1 MNANDE
7 PMKTPAT
14 ESQTTPSPIS
24 IESAISIGIS
34 ADQLSAVMTVRPYN
48 LKGESVSKDKL
59 WSIIL
64 DWGIHRER
72 MLVDEIRRVLTLL
85 DEAGK
90 RGDFT
95 PIKVE
100 IAKGVAPTPGEN
112 GWVRFYHPMAKRV
125 KLLEDGRADFRNID
139 RYINVKIGEKLATKF
154 EGIPG
159 NPGFDVFGNI
169 IPAPAIKRPK
179 LVLGKNIEERNV
191 VEEGKELQ
199 EYFAASN
206 GVIFVTETSITVSPE
221 LQIAGNVGLSTG
233 NIQFEG
239 NVIVRGDIEP
249 GSIVECTGSL
259 VVYGNLESNQIKVG
273 QDLIVHGGIKGS
285 GTEIIQVTGRV
296 QAKFIENAHLETEG
310 DIIIE
315 GAILNSTV
323 DTLGSVL
330 LSGSNGNLVSSK
342 VRTNEG
348 VSVMSLGSSAE
359 LDVTVEL
366 GFHFKNDRS
375 FQEITRK
382 IQMGEKEMEKIL
394 PKIQQIKHMVQR
406 SRGNLPEDKKVAFK
420 TVFED
425 YNKKLKIL
433 NMLKFK
439 QDALKSSRFNPGS
452 VRLAVQKGA
461 YPGAVIHYRRQIE
474 KITKFQSSF
483 MMVFEPGQDKAM
495 MVALQTK

>member
-7 PMKTPAT
+7 PMNTPT
-14 ESQTTPSPIS
+14 PESQISPIS
-24 IESAISIGIS
+24 VESAISIAIS
-34 ADQLSAVMTVRPYN
+34 PDQLSAVLTVRPYN
-48 LKGESVSKDKL
+48 LKGEPVSKDKL
-59 WSIIL
+59 WSIIME
-64 DWGIHRER
+64 WGIHRER
-72 MLVDEIRRVLTLL
+72 MLTDEIRRILTLL

-90 RGDFT
+90 KNDFT

-100 IAKGVAPTPGEN
+100 VAKGVPPTPGEN

-154 EGIPG
+154 EGTPG
-159 NPGFDVFGNI
+159 IPGFDVFGNI
-169 IPAPAIKRPK
+169 IPPPAIKRPK
-179 LVLGKNIEERNV
+179 LVVGNHIEERKV
-191 VEEGKELQ
+191 MEEGKELQ
-199 EYFAASN
+199 EYHATSN
-206 GVIFVTETSITVSPE
+206 GVIFVTESSINVSPE

-233 NIQFEG
+233 NIQFDG

-249 GSIVECTGSL
+249 GSVVQCSGSL
-259 VVYGNLESNQIKVG
+259 VIYGNLESNTIKVG
-273 QDLIVHGGIKGS
+273 QDLIVHGGIKG
-285 GTEIIQVTGRV
+285 GTDDIIQVIGRV
-296 QAKFIENAHLETEG
+296 QAKFIENARLETEG

-315 GAILNSTV
+315 GAILNSTI
-323 DTLGSVL
+323 DTLGSIIL
-330 LSGSNGNLVSSK
+330 NGSNGNLVSSK

-348 VSVMSLGSSAE
+348 VSLSSLGSSAE
-359 LDVTVEL
+359 LDVNIEL

-375 FQEITRK
+375 FEEITRK
-382 IQMGEKEMEKIL
+382 IQLGEKEMEKIL
-394 PKIQQIKHMVQR
+394 PKIQQIKHLVQR
-406 SRGNLPEDKKVAFK
+406 SRGNLPDDKKAAFK
-420 TVFED
+420 AVFED

-439 QDALKSSRFNPGS
+439 QDTLKGARFNPGS

-474 KITKFQSSF
+474 KITKFQSAF

-495 MVALQTK
+495 MVSLQK

>member
-7 PMKTPAT
+7 PMNTPT
-14 ESQTTPSPIS
+14 PESQVSPIS
-24 IESAISIGIS
+24 VESAISIAIS
-34 ADQLSAVMTVRPYN
+34 PDQLSAILTVRPYN
-48 LKGESVSKDKL
+48 LKGETVSKDKL

-64 DWGIHRER
+64 EWGIHRER
-72 MLVDEIRRVLTLL
+72 MLTDEIRKILTLL

-90 RGDFT
+90 KNDFT

-100 IAKGVAPTPGEN
+100 VAKGVPPTPGEN

-154 EGIPG
+154 EGTPG
-159 NPGFDVFGNI
+159 IPGFDVFGNI
-169 IPAPAIKRPK
+169 IPPPAIKRPK
-179 LVLGKNIEERNV
+179 LVIGNHIEERKV
-191 VEEGKELQ
+191 TEDGKELQ
-199 EYFAASN
+199 EYHATSN
-206 GVIFVTETSITVSPE
+206 GVIFVTESSINVSPE

-233 NIQFEG
+233 NIQFDG

-249 GSIVECTGSL
+249 GSVVECSGSL
-259 VVYGNLESNQIKVG
+259 VIYGNLESNTIKVG
-273 QDLIVHGGIKGS
+273 QDLIVHGGIKGGS
-285 GTEIIQVTGRV
+285 EDIIQVIGRV
-296 QAKFIENAHLETEG
+296 QAKFIENARLETEG

-315 GAILNSTV
+315 GAILNSTI
-323 DTLGSVL
+323 DTLGSIIL
-330 LSGSNGNLVSSK
+330 NGTNGNLVSSK

-348 VSVMSLGSSAE
+348 ISLSSLGSSAE
-359 LDVTVEL
+359 LDVSIEL
-366 GFHFKNDRS
+366 GFHYKNDRS
-375 FQEITRK
+375 FQDITRK
-382 IQMGEKEMEKIL
+382 IQLGEKEMEKIL
-394 PKIQQIKHMVQR
+394 PKIQQIKHLVQR
-406 SRGNLPEDKKVAFK
+406 SRGNLPDDKKAAFK
-420 TVFED
+420 AVFED

-433 NMLKFK
+433 NMLKYK
-439 QDALKSSRFNPGS
+439 QDALKGARFNPGS

-495 MVALQTK
+495 MVSLQK

>member
-7 PMKTPAT
+7 PMNTPT
-14 ESQTTPSPIS
+14 PESQISPVS
-24 IESAISIGIS
+24 VESAISIAIS
-34 ADQLSAVMTVRPYN
+34 PDQLSAILTVRPYN
-48 LKGESVSKDKL
+48 LKGETVSKDKL
-59 WSIIL
+59 WSIIME
-64 DWGIHRER
+64 WGIHRER
-72 MLVDEIRRVLTLL
+72 MLTDEIRKILTLL
-85 DEAGK
+85 EEAGK
-90 RGDFT
+90 KNDFT

-100 IAKGVAPTPGEN
+100 VAKGEPPKPGEN

-154 EGIPG
+154 EGTPG
-159 NPGFDVFGNI
+159 TPGFDVFGNI
-169 IPAPAIKRPK
+169 IPPPAIKRPK
-179 LVLGKNIEERNV
+179 LVVGNNIEERKV
-191 VEEGKELQ
+191 TEDGKELQ
-199 EYFAASN
+199 EYHASSN
-206 GVIFVTETSITVSPE
+206 GVIFVTETSINVSPE

-233 NIQFEG
+233 NIQFDG

-249 GSIVECTGSL
+249 GSVVECSGSL
-259 VVYGNLESNQIKVG
+259 VIYGNLESNTVKVG
-273 QDLIVHGGIKGS
+273 QDLIVHGGIKGGS
-285 GTEIIQVTGRV
+285 TDVILVTGRV

-310 DIIIE
+310 DIILE
-315 GAILNSTV
+315 GAILNSTI
-323 DTLGSVL
+323 DTLGSIIL
-330 LSGSNGNLVSSK
+330 NGANGNLVSSK

-348 VSVMSLGSSAE
+348 VSLSSLGSSAE
-359 LDVTVEL
+359 LDVSIEL

-375 FQEITRK
+375 FQDITRK
-382 IQMGEKEMEKIL
+382 IQLGEKEMEKIL
-394 PKIQQIKHMVQR
+394 PKIQQIKHLVQR
-406 SRGNLPEDKKVAFK
+406 SRGNLPEDKKAAFK

-439 QDALKSSRFNPGS
+439 QDTLKGARFNPGS

-474 KITKFQSSF
+474 KITKFQSAF

-495 MVALQTK
+495 MVSLQK

>member
-1 MNANDE
+1 MN
-7 PMKTPAT
+7 TPT
-14 ESQTTPSPIS
+14 PESQISPVS
-24 IESAISIGIS
+24 VDSAITIAVSP
-34 ADQLSAVMTVRPYN
+34 DQLTATMTVRPYN
-48 LKGESVSKDKL
+48 LKGETISNDKL
-59 WSIIL
+59 WSIVL

-72 MLVDEIRRVLTLL
+72 MLIDEIRRVLALL
-85 DEAGK
+85 EEAAK
-90 RGDFT
+90 KGDFT

-100 IAKGVAPTPGEN
+100 IAKGAAPIPGEN

-139 RYINVKIGEKLATKF
+139 RYINVKVGEKLATKF

-159 NPGFDVFGNI
+159 TPGFDVFGNI
-169 IPAPAIKRPK
+169 IPAPAIKKPK
-179 LVLGKNIEERNV
+179 LVIGNNIEERAGL
-191 VEEGKELQ
+191 EEGKKLQ
-199 EYFAASN
+199 EYFASTN
-206 GVIFVTETSITVSPE
+206 GVIFVTDVSITVSPE
-221 LQIAGNVGLSTG
+221 LHIAGNVGLSTG
-233 NIQFEG
+233 NIQFDG

-249 GSIVECTGSL
+249 GSVVECTGAL
-259 VVYGNLESNQIKVG
+259 VVYGNLESNTVKVG

-285 GTEIIQVTGRV
+285 GTEIIQVTGRI
-296 QAKFIENAHLETEG
+296 QAKFIENTFLETEG
-310 DIIIE
+310 DIIVE
-315 GAILNSTV
+315 GAILNSTI
-323 DTLGSVL
+323 DTLGSIIL
-330 LSGSNGNLVSSK
+330 NGSNGNLVSSK

-348 VSVMSLGSSAE
+348 ISVVSLGSSAE
-359 LDVTVEL
+359 LDVMVEL

-375 FQEITRK
+375 FQDISKK

-406 SRGNLPEDKKVAFK
+406 SRGNLPEDKKAAFK

-439 QDALKSSRFNPGS
+439 QDSLKSARFNPGA

-461 YPGAVIHYRRQIE
+461 FPGAVIHYRRQIE

-483 MMVFEPGQDKAM
+483 MMVFEPGQEKAM

>member
-1 MNANDE
+1 MNANKK
-7 PMKTPAT
+7 PMNTPT
-14 ESQTTPSPIS
+14 PESQVSPIS
-24 IESAISIGIS
+24 IDSAITISIS
-34 ADQLSAVMTVRPYN
+34 PDQLSATITVRPYN
-48 LKGESVSKDKL
+48 LKGETVSKDKL
-59 WSIIL
+59 WNIIL
-64 DWGIHRER
+64 DWGIHKER
-72 MLVDEIRRVLTLL
+72 ILTDEVRRVLTLL
-85 DEAGK
+85 EEAGK
-90 RGDFT
+90 KGDFT

-100 IAKGVAPTPGEN
+100 IAKGMAPIPGEN

-139 RYINVKIGEKLATKF
+139 RYINVKVGEKLATKF

-159 NPGFDVFGNI
+159 IPGFDVFGNI
-169 IPAPAIKRPK
+169 IPAPAIKKPK
-179 LVLGKNIEERNV
+179 LVIGNNIDEKAGF
-191 VEEGKELQ
+191 EEGKELR
-199 EYFAASN
+199 EYFASCN
-206 GVIFVTETSITVSPE
+206 GVIFATEVSITVSPE

-233 NIQFEG
+233 NIRFDG

-249 GSIVECTGSL
+249 GSVVECTGSL
-259 VVYGNLESNQIKVG
+259 IVYGSLESNEVKVG

-285 GTEIIQVTGRV
+285 GAEIIRVTGRI

-310 DIIIE
+310 DIVIE
-315 GAILNSTV
+315 GAILNSTI
-323 DTLGSVL
+323 DTLGSIV

-348 VSVMSLGSSAE
+348 ISIISLGSSAE

-366 GFHFKNDRS
+366 GFHFKNDRA
-375 FQEITRK
+375 FQEISRK

-406 SRGNLPEDKKVAFK
+406 SRGNLPEDKKTAFK
-420 TVFED
+420 TIFED

-433 NMLKFK
+433 NLLKFK
-439 QDALKSSRFNPGS
+439 QDSLKSARFNSGA

-461 YPGAVIHYRRQIE
+461 FPGAVIHYRRQVE

-483 MMVFEPGQDKAM
+483 MMVFEPGQEKAI
-495 MVALQTK
+495 MVALHTK

>member
-1 MNANDE
+1 MN
-7 PMKTPAT
+7 TPT
-14 ESQTTPSPIS
+14 PESQISPVS
-24 IESAISIGIS
+24 IDSAITVAVSP
-34 ADQLSAVMTVRPYN
+34 DQLTATMTVRPYN
-48 LKGESVSKDKL
+48 LKDETVSKDKL
-59 WSIIL
+59 WSIVL

-72 MLVDEIRRVLTLL
+72 MLIDEIRRVLALL
-85 DEAGK
+85 DEATK
-90 RGDFT
+90 KGDFT

-100 IAKGVAPTPGEN
+100 IAKGAAPIPGEN

-139 RYINVKIGEKLATKF
+139 RYINVKVGEKLATKF

-159 NPGFDVFGNI
+159 TPGFDVFGNI
-169 IPAPAIKRPK
+169 IPAPAIKKPR
-179 LVLGKNIEERNV
+179 LVIGNNIEERAGL
-191 VEEGKELQ
+191 EEGKKLQ
-199 EYFAASN
+199 EYFASTN
-206 GVIFVTETSITVSPE
+206 GVIFVTEVSITVSPE

-233 NIQFEG
+233 NIQFDG

-249 GSIVECTGSL
+249 GSVVECTGAL
-259 VVYGNLESNQIKVG
+259 VVYGNLESNTVKVG

-285 GTEIIQVTGRV
+285 GTEIIQVTGRI
-296 QAKFIENAHLETEG
+296 QAKFIENAFLETEG
-310 DIIIE
+310 DIIVE
-315 GAILNSTV
+315 GAILNSTI
-323 DTLGSVL
+323 DTLGSVIL
-330 LSGSNGNLVSSK
+330 NGSNGNLVSSK
-342 VRTNEG
+342 IRTNEG
-348 VSVMSLGSSAE
+348 ISVVSLGSSAE
-359 LDVTVEL
+359 LDVSVEL

-375 FQEITRK
+375 FQDISKK

-406 SRGNLPEDKKVAFK
+406 SRGNLPEDKKAAFK

-439 QDALKSSRFNPGS
+439 QESLKSARFNSGS

-461 YPGAVIHYRRQIE
+461 FPGAVIHYRRQIE

-483 MMVFEPGQDKAM
+483 IMVFEPGQEKAM

>member
-1 MNANDE
+1 MNATNK
-7 PMKTPAT
+7 PMNTPT
-14 ESQTTPSPIS
+14 PESQISPVS
-24 IESAISIGIS
+24 VDSAITIAVSP
-34 ADQLSAVMTVRPYN
+34 DQLTATMTVRPYN
-48 LKGESVSKDKL
+48 LKGETISNDKL
-59 WSIIL
+59 WSIVL

-72 MLVDEIRRVLTLL
+72 MLIDEIRRVLALL
-85 DEAGK
+85 EEAAK
-90 RGDFT
+90 KGDFT

-100 IAKGVAPTPGEN
+100 IAKGAAPIPGEN

-139 RYINVKIGEKLATKF
+139 RYINVKVGEKLATKF

-159 NPGFDVFGNI
+159 TPGFDVFGNI
-169 IPAPAIKRPK
+169 IPAPAIKKPK
-179 LVLGKNIEERNV
+179 LVIGNNIEERAGL
-191 VEEGKELQ
+191 EEGKKLQ
-199 EYFAASN
+199 EYFASTN
-206 GVIFVTETSITVSPE
+206 GVIFVTDVSITVSPE
-221 LQIAGNVGLSTG
+221 LHIAGNVGLSTG
-233 NIQFEG
+233 NIQFDG

-249 GSIVECTGSL
+249 GSVVECTGAL
-259 VVYGNLESNQIKVG
+259 VVYGNLESNTVKVG

-285 GTEIIQVTGRV
+285 GTEIIQVTGRI
-296 QAKFIENAHLETEG
+296 QAKFIENTFLETEG
-310 DIIIE
+310 DIIVE
-315 GAILNSTV
+315 GAILNSTI
-323 DTLGSVL
+323 DTLGSIIL
-330 LSGSNGNLVSSK
+330 NGSNGNLVSSK

-348 VSVMSLGSSAE
+348 ISVVSLGSSAE
-359 LDVTVEL
+359 LDVMVEL

-375 FQEITRK
+375 FQDISKK

-406 SRGNLPEDKKVAFK
+406 SRGNLPEDKKAAFK

-439 QDALKSSRFNPGS
+439 QDSLKSARFNPGA

-461 YPGAVIHYRRQIE
+461 FPGAVIHYRRQIE

-483 MMVFEPGQDKAM
+483 MMVFEPGQEKAM

>member
-7 PMKTPAT
+7 PMNTPT
-14 ESQTTPSPIS
+14 PESQISPVS
-24 IESAISIGIS
+24 VESAISIAIS
-34 ADQLSAVMTVRPYN
+34 PDQLSAILTVRPYN
-48 LKGESVSKDKL
+48 LKGETVSKDKL
-59 WSIIL
+59 WSIIME
-64 DWGIHRER
+64 WGIHRER
-72 MLVDEIRRVLTLL
+72 MLTDEIRKILTLL
-85 DEAGK
+85 EEAGK
-90 RGDFT
+90 KNDFT

-100 IAKGVAPTPGEN
+100 VAKGEPPKPGEN

-154 EGIPG
+154 EGTPG
-159 NPGFDVFGNI
+159 TPGFDVFGNI
-169 IPAPAIKRPK
+169 IPPPAIKRPK
-179 LVLGKNIEERNV
+179 LVVGNNIEERKV
-191 VEEGKELQ
+191 TEEGKELQ
-199 EYFAASN
+199 EYHASSN
-206 GVIFVTETSITVSPE
+206 GVIFVTETSINVSPE

-233 NIQFEG
+233 NIQFDG
-239 NVIVRGDIEP
+239 NVIVRGDIEL
-249 GSIVECTGSL
+249 GSVVECSGSL
-259 VVYGNLESNQIKVG
+259 VIYGNLESNTIKVG
-273 QDLIVHGGIKGS
+273 QDLIVHGGIKGGS
-285 GTEIIQVTGRV
+285 ADVISVIGRV

-310 DIIIE
+310 DIILE
-315 GAILNSTV
+315 GAILNSTI
-323 DTLGSVL
+323 DTLGSIIL
-330 LSGSNGNLVSSK
+330 NGANGNLVSSK

-348 VSVMSLGSSAE
+348 VSLSSLGSSAE
-359 LDVTVEL
+359 LDVSIEL

-375 FQEITRK
+375 FQDITRK
-382 IQMGEKEMEKIL
+382 IQLGEKEMEKIL
-394 PKIQQIKHMVQR
+394 PKIQQIKHLVQR
-406 SRGNLPEDKKVAFK
+406 SRGNLPEDKKAAFK

-439 QDALKSSRFNPGS
+439 QDTLKGVRFNPGS

-495 MVALQTK
+495 MVSLQK